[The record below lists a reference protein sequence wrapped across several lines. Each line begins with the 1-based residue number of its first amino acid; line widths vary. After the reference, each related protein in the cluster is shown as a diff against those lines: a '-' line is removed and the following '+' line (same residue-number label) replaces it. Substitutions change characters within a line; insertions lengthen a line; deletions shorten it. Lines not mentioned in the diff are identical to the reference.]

1 MTGGGGGVR
10 GVTEGLE
17 DDAVFIGERCIEPL
31 VSQGGVRPLQL
42 STTSSA
48 LMCQMFRC
56 SQDTK
61 PGYSCLRKGAS
72 YWCVVCALML
82 YNADVWVV

>member
-31 VSQGGVRPLQL
+31 VSQGGVQSGHEAWIFMLAQRSQL
-42 STTSSA
+42 LCHFGRIGRA
-48 LMCQMFRC
+48 
-56 SQDTK
+56 
-61 PGYSCLRKGAS
+61 
-72 YWCVVCALML
+72 
-82 YNADVWVV
+82 